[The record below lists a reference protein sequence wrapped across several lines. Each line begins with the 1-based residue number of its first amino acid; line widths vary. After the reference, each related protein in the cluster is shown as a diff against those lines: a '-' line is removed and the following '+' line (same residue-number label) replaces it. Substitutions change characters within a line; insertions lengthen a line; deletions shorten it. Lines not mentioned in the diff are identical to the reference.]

1 MDHDQLTA
9 SLHIK
14 TKMRGAVYLKLKS
27 SPDEVSTV
35 TVKATFSFSKSKM
48 EKTTAGGKGLL
59 SYQLLNS
66 KTASI

>member
-1 MDHDQLTA
+1 
-9 SLHIK
+9 
-14 TKMRGAVYLKLKS
+14 MRGAVYLKLKS
-27 SPDEVSTV
+27 SPDEVSIV